1 MATMSYYKAKQQW
14 TMLLTELKFILQPV
28 LNPDSWTKDFVLI
41 NRWKAKRF
49 EKIQRGDIVS
59 IV

>member
-1 MATMSYYKAKQQW
+1 MSYYKAKQQW